1 MEARC
6 EAVRKREWRARRRRE
21 LRQVCAACDAIFNP
35 RRADAKFCGAACRQ
49 KGHRRR
55 KAGGEMATTRLTG
68 APWRVSAPVRR
79 RSPGSSPRRLSGPS
93 CAARTAG
100 SSTWRASSAEAQNSI
115 GPPEKFRKTF
125 ADLSSVSPDMKG
137 APEVYG
143 ARRNEPPFRNPK
155 ETKDDATAQHVQRRR
170 LPAFGTVTVS
180 GRASTLTS
188 ALWPQAS
195 QAAVTA
201 RTPFFRMF

>member
-155 ETKDDATAQHVQRRR
+155 ETKDDATAQHGWNCVFRDEPADRLAVTSASAQEVSAGIYRR
-170 LPAFGTVTVS
+170 LLFYVGYAD
-180 GRASTLTS
+180 R
-188 ALWPQAS
+188 
-195 QAAVTA
+195 
-201 RTPFFRMF
+201 R